1 MPVRIRLQRHGKKGK
16 PIYWIVAAD
25 SRAKRDGR
33 FLEKLGI
40 YNPNTLPATV
50 ELNLDRAVDWLQNGA
65 QPSDT
70 ARNLLSDHGA
80 MLKNHLI
87 NGVNK
92 GALTEDDVNAKFE
105 AWLNDKE
112 SKNESIQKK
121 IDSEA
126 EKARAAA
133 IAAEKE
139 VSAKRKEAAAAA
151 VAEAEAQEKAPVEE
165 AAPEAKAQEEIPAEE
180 AAPQAEAQ
188 EEAPAAEEEPAEE
201 AAPQAKAQEE
211 IPAEEAAPQAEA
223 QEEAPAA
230 EEEPAEE
237 AAPQAE
243 AQEEAP
249 AAEEAPAE
257 EVAPEAEAE
266 APAADDAETDSQE

>member
-33 FLEKLGI
+33 YLEKLGI
-40 YNPNTLPATV
+40 YNPNTLPATL
-50 ELNLDRAVDWLQNGA
+50 ELNLDRAVDWLQKGA

-70 ARNLLSDHGA
+70 ARNLLSEQGA

-87 NGVNK
+87 NGVHK
-92 GALTEDDVNAKFE
+92 GALTEDDVTAKFE
-105 AWLNDKE
+105 AWLKNKE
-112 SKNESIQKK
+112 SKNETIQKK

-151 VAEAEAQEKAPVEE
+151 IAEAES
-165 AAPEAKAQEEIPAEE
+165 QEETPA
-180 AAPQAEAQ
+180 A
-188 EEAPAAEEEPAEE
+188 EEAPAEVATPE
-201 AAPQAKAQEE
+201 
-211 IPAEEAAPQAEA
+211 
-223 QEEAPAA
+223 
-230 EEEPAEE
+230 
-237 AAPQAE
+237 AE

-257 EVAPEAEAE
+257 EAAPKAEAQETLAAEEVPAEEAAPEAEEQE
-266 APAADDAETDSQE
+266 APADNAEADSQD

>member
-33 FLEKLGI
+33 YLEKLGI

-70 ARNLLSDHGA
+70 ARNLLSNHGA

-105 AWLNDKE
+105 AWLKDKE
-112 SKNESIQKK
+112 SKNETIQKK
-121 IDSEA
+121 IDSEV
-126 EKARAAA
+126 EKSRAAA

-151 VAEAEAQEKAPVEE
+151 VAEAEAQEEEEEAVAAEEAPAEE
-165 AAPEAKAQEEIPAEE
+165 AAPEA
-180 AAPQAEAQ
+180 EAQ
-188 EEAPAAEEEPAEE
+188 EET
-201 AAPQAKAQEE
+201 
-211 IPAEEAAPQAEA
+211 
-223 QEEAPAA
+223 
-230 EEEPAEE
+230 
-237 AAPQAE
+237 
-243 AQEEAP
+243 P

-257 EVAPEAEAE
+257 EAAPEAEAQE
-266 APAADDAETDSQE
+266 ETPAAEDAETDSQD

>member
-25 SRAKRDGR
+25 SRSKRDGR
-33 FLEKLGI
+33 YLEKLGI

-70 ARNLLSDHGA
+70 ARNLLSEHGA

-105 AWLNDKE
+105 AWLKDKE
-112 SKNESIQKK
+112 SKNESVQKK

-126 EKARAAA
+126 EKSRAAA

-151 VAEAEAQEKAPVEE
+151 IAEAEAQED
-165 AAPEAKAQEEIPAEE
+165 
-180 AAPQAEAQ
+180 
-188 EEAPAAEEEPAEE
+188 
-201 AAPQAKAQEE
+201 
-211 IPAEEAAPQAEA
+211 
-223 QEEAPAA
+223 
-230 EEEPAEE
+230 
-237 AAPQAE
+237 
-243 AQEEAP
+243 AP

-257 EVAPEAEAE
+257 EAAPEAEAQEDAPAAEEAPAEEAAPEAEAQEDAPAAEEAPAEEAAPEAQVQEE
-266 APAADDAETDSQE
+266 APAADDAETDSQD